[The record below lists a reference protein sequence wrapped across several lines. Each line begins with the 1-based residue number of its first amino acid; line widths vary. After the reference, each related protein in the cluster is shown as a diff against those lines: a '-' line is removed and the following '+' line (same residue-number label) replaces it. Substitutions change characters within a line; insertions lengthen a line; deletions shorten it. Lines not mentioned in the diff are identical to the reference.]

1 MRCNESGWLPGQ
13 ARDVAD
19 DAEARRVP
27 RSCGAGR
34 ALLTGT
40 ADDAPDSSQEDRSL
54 APFADGQVD
63 RPRRAWRKRNSDN
76 LPALA
81 GDHQGPVPPLDAH
94 GLDVG
99 AGGLGDAQPVEGQ
112 QRDQRMLGGPAEPGG
127 DQQSAELVTVQ
138 PDGVRLVIQ
147 PRAPYVGGVVLLA
160 PAGVLAQV
168 QLVGLTGLDV
178 AAGPRSASRLGRGT
192 GPGSRRPQ
200 RQPDGA
206 DGAGGGQPGQASPL
220 C

>member
-1 MRCNESGWLPGQ
+1 M
-13 ARDVAD
+13 
-19 DAEARRVP
+19 
-27 RSCGAGR
+27 
-34 ALLTGT
+34 
-40 ADDAPDSSQEDRSL
+40 
-54 APFADGQVD
+54 
-63 RPRRAWRKRNSDN
+63 
-76 LPALA
+76 
-81 GDHQGPVPPLDAH
+81 PPLDAH

-206 DGAGGGQPGQASPL
+206 DGAGGPARAGEPVMLMEPQLVQTRGYRCQFLPFSSACLISGWVVACSCRGRSAVL
-220 C
+220 I